1 MPFHQCHD
9 VTVLC
14 AADEIA
20 LPVTWDRSVLDLR
33 WSFPDRDGLD
43 DLALCMSTL
52 TRVLRAADEALGP
65 KVPNELFFQYSTRLN
80 KEATVNGLVGHA
92 QALILGILD
101 LEPSGNL
108 LRRPVQHQ

>member
-1 MPFHQCHD
+1 MPTQCGDDNGRFFIGYLDERGEARIPFHQGHD

-43 DLALCMSTL
+43 DLTLCMSTL
-52 TRVLRAADEALGP
+52 T
-65 KVPNELFFQYSTRLN
+65 
-80 KEATVNGLVGHA
+80 
-92 QALILGILD
+92 
-101 LEPSGNL
+101 
-108 LRRPVQHQ
+108 